1 MSEPISERWA
11 FRSGWLGLI
20 QEAQAEIGAL
30 PAAWNARLVGGKEKF
45 GYLQL
50 SINWQGHA
58 RRDRIEAITERYRKR
73 SLTICEEC
81 GKLGRL
87 RMGISI
93 AATRCDDHAEFA
105 APFRDDDG
113 RVVDLPPMG
122 GPIYA
127 DGSQGNY
134 SSPRFGGSNGR

>member
-20 QEAQAEIGAL
+20 QEAQGEIGAL
-30 PAAWNARLVGGKEKF
+30 PAAWKARLVGGKEKL

-58 RRDRIEAITERYRKR
+58 RRDRIEAITEQFRKR

-81 GKLGRL
+81 GKPGRL
-87 RMGISI
+87 RMGVSI
-93 AATRCDDHAEFA
+93 AATRCDDHAAFA

-113 RVVDLPPMG
+113 RIVDLPPMG

-127 DGSQGNY
+127 DGSQGRY
-134 SSPRFGGSNGR
+134 GQQKASSS